1 MKQIRDKLLGI
12 FQGEHQDHSGQI
24 RALLRRIVE
33 AEGPGPDLDEAF
45 RRAHS
50 LKGAARAVGLEQ
62 IETVGHRLEALF
74 ARAREGSLRIDQPAV
89 DVIQDA
95 LDCSEDLL
103 ANLSG
108 DRPAPDSARILEAID
123 ALLAGERSAPGGVRH
138 TPPARPVA
146 VPTELVRVDAVSD
159 EEDAEVGTS
168 DGGEGSSSEAS
179 VRLRASHVDRLLRTC
194 DQLSTAGPQHRAVTS
209 ALNQLTADVA
219 KLVQRWERIRRGVLP
234 LENLPVKSNSGSHRR
249 SLEEMDGQLRSLATR
264 FRRLLLQQRRNA
276 SSLERFSDDLRF
288 DLWRARMTPA
298 ASLLDG
304 LGSMVRELA
313 QSQGKQVRFRAVGL
327 ETEADREVFQAL
339 REPVIHLLRNAV
351 GHGLETP
358 GEREHAGKAACGQ
371 VTLAVEASAGLLT
384 LRVQDDGRGI
394 DLGKVA
400 DEARRRGKA
409 DDTEAGARSEE
420 QLRQLLF
427 EPGFSTA
434 TTVSEIAG
442 RGMGLSVVQQTVR
455 RLHGDV
461 ETHSAQGS
469 GTEVV
474 VRTPLSVLTQ
484 RVLLVQAAGRIF
496 AFPVRAVERVSRIAA
511 DQIKTV
517 EGRPAIHIGDRSAPL
532 VSLAAALD
540 LPMAAQRGS
549 RSIPVVIVNS
559 GTQSMAFSV
568 DELLDQREA
577 VVRDLGIQQ
586 AKGGVAAGGILLEE
600 GSIAILLHADE
611 LMAAA
616 ADSAAAPAQDFAP
629 LAPEKRQQRILLAD
643 DSITTRAL
651 EKSIL
656 EVHGYEV
663 LAAVD
668 GVEALAMLRAQ
679 GADLVISDVQMPRMD
694 GFELLEQIKNDKRL
708 RQTPVIILTS
718 LERREEQ
725 EKGLAL
731 GADAYIVKRRFDQRE
746 LLETIRQIL

>member
-1 MKQIRDKLLGI
+1 VKQIRDKLLGI

-24 RALLRRIVE
+24 RTLLRRIVE

-50 LKGAARAVGLEQ
+50 LKGAARAVGLEE

-89 DVIQDA
+89 DVIHDA

-108 DRPAPDSARILEAID
+108 ERPAPNTARVLEAID
-123 ALLAGERSAPGGVRH
+123 ALLAGERPAPSGGNQPR
-138 TPPARPVA
+138 PEKPLAGQAEFAPADDA
-146 VPTELVRVDAVSD
+146 SGEENAEVDAP
-159 EEDAEVGTS
+159 
-168 DGGEGSSSEAS
+168 DGVEGSSSAS
-179 VRLRASHVDRLLRTC
+179 VRLRASHVDSLLRTC
-194 DQLSTAGPQHRAVTS
+194 DQLSTAGPQHRAVTR
-209 ALNQLTADVA
+209 ALHQLTDDVA
-219 KLVQRWERIRRGVLP
+219 KLMQRWEHIRRGL
-234 LENLPVKSNSGSHRR
+234 LARETSGAESNSGPSRR
-249 SLEEMDGQLRSLATR
+249 SLEEMDGHFRSLATR
-264 FRRLLLQQRRNA
+264 SRRLLLEQRRNA
-276 SSLERFSDDLRF
+276 SSLERFSDDLRL
-288 DLWRARMTPA
+288 DLWKARMTPA
-298 ASLLDG
+298 SSVLDG
-304 LGSMVRELA
+304 FGSMVRELA
-313 QSQGKQVRFRAVGL
+313 RSQQKAVRFRAVGL
-327 ETEADREVFQAL
+327 DTEADREVFQAL
-339 REPVIHLLRNAV
+339 REPVLHLLRNAV

-358 GEREHAGKAACGQ
+358 AEREQAGKPASGQ
-371 VTLAVEASAGLLT
+371 VTLAVEAAAGLLT
-384 LRVQDDGRGI
+384 LRVHDDGRGI
-394 DLGKVA
+394 DLARVA
-400 DEARRRGKA
+400 EEARRRGKIEESE
-409 DDTEAGARSEE
+409 TSRSDE

-434 TTVSEIAG
+434 AAVSEIAG
-442 RGMGLSVVQQTVR
+442 RGMGLSVVQETVR

-461 ETHSAQGS
+461 EAHSTQGS

-484 RVLLVQAAGRIF
+484 RVLLVQAGGRIF
-496 AFPVRAVERVSRIAA
+496 AFSVRAIERVSRVAA
-511 DQIKTV
+511 DEIKTV
-517 EGRPAIHIGDRSAPL
+517 EGRPAIGVGDCSVPL
-532 VSLAAALD
+532 VSLGAVLD
-540 LPMAAQRGS
+540 LATVAQRGS
-549 RSIPVVIVNS
+549 RSIPVVIVDS
-559 GTQSMAFSV
+559 GTQAIAFAV

-577 VVRDLGIQQ
+577 VVRDLGIPE
-586 AKGGVAAGGILLEE
+586 AKGGVAAGGIMLEE
-600 GSIAILLHADE
+600 GSIAILLNVAE
-611 LMAAA
+611 LTKAAA
-616 ADSAAAPAQDFAP
+616 QSSGGPAQQSAALP
-629 LAPEKRQQRILLAD
+629 LEQRQRRILLAD

-668 GVEALAMLRAQ
+668 GVEALAMLRSQ

-731 GADAYIVKRRFDQRE
+731 GADAYIVKRKFDQRD